1 MVCGLAKFVPA
12 VVYLSCLTL
21 PGSFLTTLIPT
32 TLLCKLESDSL
43 EGLLVGGVDLSGDA
57 VVVVG
62 ELPDELLLG
71 VCQCEDGGHGQNK
84 GEGCSVHFGAMC
96 SRGGCCKMEEQ
107 ICNQGVEMAGTR
119 LNTSCA

>member
-1 MVCGLAKFVPA
+1 MQPFFYKF
-12 VVYLSCLTL
+12 YL
-21 PGSFLTTLIPT
+21 
-32 TLLCKLESDSL
+32 L
-43 EGLLVGGVDLSGDA
+43 EGLLVGGVDLPGDA

-71 VCQCEDGGHGQNK
+71 VCQCEDNGHGQKN
-84 GEGCSVHFGAMC
+84 GEGCSVHCGMVRCAC
-96 SRGGCCKMEEQ
+96 RRGGCCKMGGQ